1 MIERRINRCE
11 NIMDHMVPQQT
22 CWKQKL
28 KTAKTNR
35 RSIPSEALLAAASV
49 CYHGPLS
56 NLARAQLV
64 NDWLQRCRSGAFDV
78 CHDQKV
84 APSGGINRRVSRKL
98 SLRVL
103 LFPSCGSPEL
113 YRISFFH
120 FVLSFYFKTN
130 LSVSLLRESFV
141 LHHPLTLV
149 F

>member
-1 MIERRINRCE
+1 
-11 NIMDHMVPQQT
+11 MDHMVPQQT

-78 CHDQKV
+78 CHNQKV
-84 APSGGINRRVSRKL
+84 APSGGINRRVCRKF
-98 SLRVL
+98 SLL
-103 LFPSCGSPEL
+103 LLLWLFPHRVGCRNCIEYHSSTWSCPVRSPTL
-113 YRISFFH
+113 KPIFPY
-120 FVLSFYFKTN
+120 
-130 LSVSLLRESFV
+130 LLHESFV
-141 LHHPLTLV
+141 LHHPLTLA